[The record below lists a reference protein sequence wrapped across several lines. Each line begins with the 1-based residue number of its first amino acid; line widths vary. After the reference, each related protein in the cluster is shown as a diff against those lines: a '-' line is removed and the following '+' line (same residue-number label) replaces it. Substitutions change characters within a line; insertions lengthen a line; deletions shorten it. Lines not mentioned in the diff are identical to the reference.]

1 MTLEEIQE
9 ALKDRRVGVVAKET
23 GIHRNTVINIR
34 DGKTDPQN
42 SNLVKLSEYLSK

>member
-23 GIHRNTVINIR
+23 GIHPNTVINIR
-34 DGKTDPQN
+34 DGKTDPVY
-42 SNLVKLSEYLSK
+42 SSIKKLSEYLSK